1 MKKFQFIKKPAAT
14 VIVIIIIAIAIF
26 YLKSQKAID
35 TGTLN
40 QIPIKENSA
49 LKTSNGITNKTSNEI
64 TNIQNTQTIENKPKQ
79 DNVQP
84 IAETSQ
90 AEKEKSLKYP
100 RAPDFAGIERWI
112 NSEPLKIEQ
121 LRGKVVLVDFWTY
134 TCINCIRT
142 LPYLKEWDKKYRDK
156 GLVIVGVHTPEF
168 DFEKK
173 YENVL
178 KAVNDYQLKYAVAQD
193 NNYATWSV
201 YQNRY
206 WPHKFLIDID
216 GYIRYDHIGE
226 GNYDETEKMIQSLLK
241 ERMEAINKSSKIETN
256 ITKPKEA
263 VDFNPYGV
271 GTPEIYFGY
280 QFDRGSLGYQGLK
293 PDSVVDFKL
302 PQNPGNNLV
311 YLDGKWKYNA
321 DNMELI
327 GENGSVLLIFR
338 AKAVIIVAGS
348 ENSAEAYV
356 LLDSEFV
363 NENNKGSD
371 VALKNGKSTSSIKEF
386 KLYNLVS
393 AENYNIHAIKIDAAG
408 EGFKI
413 YTFTFG

>member
-1 MKKFQFIKKPAAT
+1 MKNLIFVRKPFLTLVVVILVAGSIMYIEAKKPKINADLGNK
-14 VIVIIIIAIAIF
+14 V
-26 YLKSQKAID
+26 D
-35 TGTLN
+35 N
-40 QIPIKENSA
+40 QN
-49 LKTSNGITNKTSNEI
+49 
-64 TNIQNTQTIENKPKQ
+64 Q
-79 DNVQP
+79 
-84 IAETSQ
+84 
-90 AEKEKSLKYP
+90 YP
-100 RAPDFAGIERWI
+100 RAPDFAGIDRWI

-168 DFEKK
+168 EFEKK

-226 GNYDETEKMIQSLLK
+226 GSYDETEKMIQQLLN
-241 ERMEAINKSSKIETN
+241 ERMERLNQKNGINTSISK
-256 ITKPKEA
+256 PQEA
-263 VDFNPYGV
+263 VESSPYRV

-280 QFDRGSLGYQGLK
+280 QFSRGNFGNPEGIKQGGA
-293 PDSVVDFKL
+293 VDYKF
-302 PQNPGNNLV
+302 PSSITSNNV
-311 YLDGKWKYNA
+311 YFDGKWKNNE
-321 DNMELI
+321 DNMELVDD
-327 GENGSVLLIFR
+327 EGSILLIFQ
-338 AKAVIIVAGS
+338 AKSVNIVAGS
-348 ENSAEAYV
+348 ENVSEAFV
-356 LLDSEFV
+356 FLNNEF
-363 NENNKGSD
+363 ETEKTKGSD
-371 VALKNGKSTSSIKEF
+371 VEIKQNKSVSNIKEF
-386 KLYNLVS
+386 KLYNLAN
-393 AENYNIHAIKIDAAG
+393 AENYDSHAIQIDVSG
-408 EGFKI
+408 KGFKI